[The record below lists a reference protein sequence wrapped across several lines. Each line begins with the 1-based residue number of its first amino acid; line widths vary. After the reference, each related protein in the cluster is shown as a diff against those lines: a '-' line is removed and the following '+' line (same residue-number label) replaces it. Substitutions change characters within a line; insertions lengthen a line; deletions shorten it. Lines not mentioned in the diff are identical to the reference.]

1 MEIMREATVTIEKLM
16 NTQMKA
22 FQTVQEKLNV
32 ANDNAIDSMEQLGT
46 AAAGIGAMAVLAAG
60 EIQVASRQIV
70 TGFVDIT
77 GYITKFANEMILKMA
92 ESTGMSEAAVK

>member
-1 MEIMREATVTIEKLM
+1 MEIMREATVTIEGLM

-46 AAAGIGAMAVLAAG
+46 NTIGAMAVIVTAAG
-60 EIQVASRQIV
+60 EIQVASRQIG
-70 TGFVDIT
+70 TAFVDIT
-77 GYITKFANEMILKMA
+77 ETLQNLQMK
-92 ESTGMSEAAVK
+92 

>member
-1 MEIMREATVTIEKLM
+1 MQTKVILQKHHTEKTLGDADTAVVNSMEIMREATVSIEQLM

-46 AAAGIGAMAVLAAG
+46 NTAGIGAMAV
-60 EIQVASRQIV
+60 
-70 TGFVDIT
+70 
-77 GYITKFANEMILKMA
+77 
-92 ESTGMSEAAVK
+92 